1 LSPIALYGGLGVGP
15 DDLMAR
21 FSAALDAETIA
32 ELRAR
37 GAAMDFDDTIAVAR
51 AALARVTADDERS

>member
-1 LSPIALYGGLGVGP
+1 
-15 DDLMAR
+15 MAR